1 MEGREEPPP
10 PGVVVTTTG
19 LPASSGPIIPP
30 LIPEG
35 GIRISV
41 PISSG
46 TIPATTGVAYDI
58 TPPPMMRNVQGIHPL
73 RNTTSPWG
81 YYTPQYQPPMTYQQ
95 QAGGWY
101 PGYYPWSQPNQPGY
115 PRPVQPIPF
124 PSLDTEGT
132 VTSAAQIPPYVP
144 QGVPMP
150 PLYHEA
156 VMKSI
161 NDFQDH
167 LIGLARDQEK
177 FAEKQNQGVDV
188 GTRRGKDPPVTKE
201 KERGNAPRRGQSEP
215 ILQKE
220 KEQLDKGPGAV
231 PLLGDKTAQE
241 KVAEAVVRNSG
252 RIHVIE
258 DDKSKGTKMPGKH
271 SKDAESHSSNKR
283 RGADERS
290 NIDEKIKNAM
300 KKYQKEGKGAEE
312 EREDEDSPLNSEIQS
327 VRFPSRFKLPTFE
340 PFDGTGDPKSHI
352 SKFKTIMML
361 QDVTDPMLC
370 RVFPAT
376 LKASAQKWYSCLKA
390 GSISSFSDL
399 ASAFKARFR
408 TNIPMQK
415 SSSDLRKCKQ
425 GEQET
430 LKNFVERFNKEAV
443 QIENLNHDTAIEA
456 MKMGTKF
463 EELRDKIL
471 MKKPTTF
478 QDLML
483 IAHKYVELDEARRT
497 LTKQHEHTKQD
508 SSRYRGKKEEERP
521 RTQRYHVKG
530 PHNDAL
536 VIEAIIRNHLVKRIL
551 VDEGSSVNLLTLEAF
566 KEMKGSTT
574 DLRKSSFPLVGL
586 GGAPIRP
593 EGTVSLY
600 VELGNR
606 SEGPVKKMHAQ
617 FNVVD
622 LPLAYNSI
630 LGRPFLYQT
639 GAVTSIRLL
648 TLKMPTPSGI
658 VVVRGDQEMAKECCL
673 VTTKEDESLTI
684 EAFPG
689 DAVEEEE
696 SQGAE
701 PVGVMKELHLTETK
715 MVKVGTEVPE
725 KVAHEII
732 EILKKN
738 VESFATEPTEIVG
751 INPKVASHKLNV
763 IPGSVPKVQK
773 KRRFTEER
781 QKIIADEVNILEAA
795 DFIREVFYPEWVAN
809 VVLVKKANGKYR
821 MCVDFTDLNKACP
834 KDNYPLPNIDQLVD
848 STACYLLYSF
858 VDAAQGYHQ
867 IPMEEKDQEK
877 TSFVTDRGTYCYKV
891 MPFGLKNAGAT
902 YQRLVNFMFQDQ
914 LGKNV
919 EAYVD
924 DIIVKSLTAEEH
936 AQDLEETFKVLNKF
950 GMKLNPAKCAFGVK
964 AGKFLGYLISQRGI
978 EANPEKIQAVID
990 MKAPQSVRDVQKLNG
1005 RVTAL
1010 GRFISSSAKK
1020 CLPFFKQLRNMK
1032 KFKWDEDCQV
1042 AFEEL
1047 KAFLTNPPLLSRPVV
1062 GETLYL
1068 YLSVGRET
1076 IASVLVREEEEEQW
1090 SIYYIS
1096 RTLKGA
1102 ELNYPTID
1110 KLALAVVVTTK
1121 KLKPY
1126 FQGHTVIV
1134 RTNQPLRKALHR
1146 PETSGRL
1153 VSWSVQLGE
1162 HDIRYEPRT
1171 TLKAQALADFVAE
1184 MTEKPCDSATEELTW
1199 NLFVDG
1205 ASSDQ
1210 GAGAGVV
1217 LLGPHKIAIEYAV
1230 HLSFK
1235 ATNNVAEYEALLTG
1249 LEIATEVKA
1258 EKLKIHSDS
1267 QLVTS
1272 QVLGQ
1277 FQTKDQ
1283 NMAKYMARAKE
1294 QLKKIEKNGGQWEII
1309 PIPREENTRADAI
1322 AKAAAVKS
1330 QLYVSLQMKEERLT
1344 PTVEEQQVLPV
1355 AVLDP
1360 WMQPIVAYLADR
1372 VLPEGRTEAAKLVR
1386 ISSATVPD
1394 LSHTPM
1400 V

>member
-1 MEGREEPPP
+1 MDP
-10 PGVVVTTTG
+10 
-19 LPASSGPIIPP
+19 
-30 LIPEG
+30 
-35 GIRISV
+35 
-41 PISSG
+41 
-46 TIPATTGVAYDI
+46 DI
-58 TPPPMMRNVQGIHPL
+58 QR
-73 RNTTSPWG
+73 
-81 YYTPQYQPPMTYQQ
+81 
-95 QAGGWY
+95 
-101 PGYYPWSQPNQPGY
+101 
-115 PRPVQPIPF
+115 
-124 PSLDTEGT
+124 
-132 VTSAAQIPPYVP
+132 
-144 QGVPMP
+144 
-150 PLYHEA
+150 
-156 VMKSI
+156 
-161 NDFQDH
+161 
-167 LIGLARDQEK
+167 
-177 FAEKQNQGVDV
+177 
-188 GTRRGKDPPVTKE
+188 
-201 KERGNAPRRGQSEP
+201 
-215 ILQKE
+215 
-220 KEQLDKGPGAV
+220 
-231 PLLGDKTAQE
+231 
-241 KVAEAVVRNSG
+241 
-252 RIHVIE
+252 
-258 DDKSKGTKMPGKH
+258 DKSKYCRFHEGYGHDTDRCWDLKREIEQLIQSGLLKKFVNNRPGDERKG
-271 SKDAESHSSNKR
+271 ESTEKEEQNKKQKEVAGVVNVIEGGEPYSNNQKKKRNR
-283 RGADERS
+283 RGSATVFA
-290 NIDEKIKNAM
+290 I
-300 KKYQKEGKGAEE
+300 
-312 EREDEDSPLNSEIQS
+312 EREVIPEIS
-327 VRFPSRFKLPTFE
+327 FGPN
-340 PFDGTGDPKSHI
+340 DGH
-352 SKFKTIMML
+352 
-361 QDVTDPMLC
+361 
-370 RVFPAT
+370 
-376 LKASAQKWYSCLKA
+376 
-390 GSISSFSDL
+390 
-399 ASAFKARFR
+399 
-408 TNIPMQK
+408 
-415 SSSDLRKCKQ
+415 
-425 GEQET
+425 
-430 LKNFVERFNKEAV
+430 
-443 QIENLNHDTAIEA
+443 
-456 MKMGTKF
+456 
-463 EELRDKIL
+463 
-471 MKKPTTF
+471 
-478 QDLML
+478 
-483 IAHKYVELDEARRT
+483 
-497 LTKQHEHTKQD
+497 
-508 SSRYRGKKEEERP
+508 
-521 RTQRYHVKG
+521 HVKG

-574 DLRKSSFPLVGL
+574 DLRKSSVPLVGL

-606 SEGPVKKMHAQ
+606 SEGPVKNMHAH

-622 LPLAYNSI
+622 LPLAYNNI
-630 LGRPFLYQT
+630 LGRPFLYQS

-648 TLKMPTPSGI
+648 TLKMPTSSGI

-715 MVKVGTEVPE
+715 MVKVGTDVPE
-725 KVAHEII
+725 KVAQEIT

-738 VESFATEPTEIVG
+738 VESFTTEPTEIVG
-751 INPKVASHKLNV
+751 IDPKVASHKLNV

-781 QKIIADEVNILEAA
+781 QKIIADEVNILEEA
-795 DFIREVFYPEWVAN
+795 DFIREVFYPEWVEN
-809 VVLVKKANGKYR
+809 VVIVKKANGKYR

-834 KDNYPLPNIDQLVD
+834 KDSYPLPNIDQLVD

-914 LGKNV
+914 LGRNV
-919 EAYVD
+919 EAYVN

-978 EANPEKIQAVID
+978 EANPEKIQAVMN
-990 MKAPQSVRDVQKLNG
+990 MKALQSVRDVQKLNG

-1047 KAFLTNPPLLSRPVV
+1047 KSFLTNPPLLSRPVA
-1062 GETLYL
+1062 GENLYL

-1076 IASVLVREEEEEQW
+1076 IASVLVREEEEEQRP
-1090 SIYYIS
+1090 IYYIS

-1110 KLALAVVVTTK
+1110 KLALAVFITTK

-1134 RTNQPLRKALHR
+1134 RTNQPLRKTLYR

-1184 MTEKPCDSATEELTW
+1184 MTEKPCVSATEELTW

-1235 ATNNVAEYEALLTG
+1235 STNNVAGTNMFYSFLRQIFLPYANNVAEYEALLTG
-1249 LEIATEVKA
+1249 LEIAIEVKA

-1309 PIPREENTRADAI
+1309 LIPREENTRADAI
-1322 AKAAAVKS
+1322 AKVAAVKS
-1330 QLYVSLQMKEERLT
+1330 QLYVSLRMKEERLT

-1360 WMQPIVAYLADR
+1360 WMQPIVAYLADG

-1386 ISSATVPD
+1386 ISSVYSLIEGALYRTSVIHPWSKCIS
-1394 LSHTPM
+1394 LEEGSYVLREIHEGECGAHEGAVTLYRKAMLQGFYWPM
-1400 V
+1400 MKKDAEEMVKKCDKCQKFGSLI